1 MIISELLEQFD
12 NTVYD
17 NNNTRLTP
25 VFDYIKNNY
34 NSPIRI
40 SDMSSLLNICDD
52 HFIKLFKSATN
63 KTPIKYINDL
73 RIEAALKLL
82 VDSNLS
88 ITQIADR
95 VGFSNINYMIKV
107 FKDTLNTTPK
117 AYKRKKP

>member
-1 MIISELLEQFD
+1 
-12 NTVYD
+12 
-17 NNNTRLTP
+17 
-25 VFDYIKNNY
+25 
-34 NSPIRI
+34 
-40 SDMSSLLNICDD
+40 MSSLLNICDD

-117 AYKRKKP
+117 AYKTKKP